1 MVQYASP
8 TATQEESAMAQ
19 KNQDLSSRQLLDLIG
34 LSEEDPLD
42 LLAEEPLD
50 GLKGDLGAALR
61 ERYRSFSEPHCFA
74 PGDLCKWKPGL
85 RNHRLPR
92 YGQPVVVLE
101 VLETPLF
108 DGESDAGSTYYR
120 ERRDLVL
127 GMIWETGPGRGDLI
141 SFHFDRR
148 RFMPWTQEN

>member
-1 MVQYASP
+1 
-8 TATQEESAMAQ
+8 MAQ

-34 LSEEDPLD
+34 LSEEAPLD
-42 LLAEEPLD
+42 LLEDEPLD
-50 GLKGDLGAALR
+50 GLNGDLGAILR
-61 ERYRSFSEPHCFA
+61 ERYRSFIQPHRFA
-74 PGDLCKWKPGL
+74 PGDLVCWKPGM

-108 DGESDAGSTYYR
+108 DAETDAGSTYFR

-127 GMIWETGPGRGDLI
+127 GMIWETGPGRGDFI

-148 RFMPWTQEN
+148 RWQPWTQEH

>member
-1 MVQYASP
+1 MRLVNRHP
-8 TATQEESAMAQ
+8 EESAMAQ

-34 LSEEDPLD
+34 LSEEAPLD
-42 LLAEEPLD
+42 LLEDEPLD
-50 GLKGDLGAALR
+50 GLNGDLGAILR
-61 ERYRSFSEPHCFA
+61 ERYRSFIQPHRFA
-74 PGDLCKWKPGL
+74 PGDLVCWKPGM

-108 DGESDAGSTYYR
+108 DAETDAGSTYFR

-127 GMIWETGPGRGDLI
+127 GMIWETGPGRGDFI

-148 RFMPWTQEN
+148 RWQPWTQEH

>member
-1 MVQYASP
+1 MS
-8 TATQEESAMAQ
+8 Q

-34 LSEEDPLD
+34 LSEEAPRD
-42 LLAEEPLD
+42 LLEDEPLD
-50 GLKGDLGAALR
+50 GLNGDLWAALR
-61 ERYRSFSEPHCFA
+61 SRYQSFIASHRFA
-74 PGDLCKWKPGL
+74 PGDLVCWKPGM

-101 VLETPLF
+101 VLETPVF
-108 DGESDAGSTYYR
+108 DAETDAGSTYFR

-141 SFHFDRR
+141 SFHFDQR